1 MVHDRLLLCEH
12 RALGSIDQRRAMHS
26 FIRFLAIALPW
37 LFFLVGMEVF
47 LDTRST
53 GEFVFV
59 PSRIFYLLLPV
70 YAGIVVI
77 VFRLTRKEH

>member
-1 MVHDRLLLCEH
+1 
-12 RALGSIDQRRAMHS
+12 MHS

-37 LFFLVGMEVF
+37 IFFLVGVEA
-47 LDTRST
+47 LLETRST

-59 PSRIFYLLLPV
+59 PNRLFYLLLPV

-77 VFRLTRKEH
+77 VFRLTRKRD